1 MYDNH
6 VQQGVKQ
13 LLLMGQWIGGDGA
26 NKGQLQKAGSE
37 LQTWARTAS
46 TGITD
51 LIREVRTP
59 LSQCN

>member
-1 MYDNH
+1 
-6 VQQGVKQ
+6 
-13 LLLMGQWIGGDGA
+13 MGQWIGGDGA